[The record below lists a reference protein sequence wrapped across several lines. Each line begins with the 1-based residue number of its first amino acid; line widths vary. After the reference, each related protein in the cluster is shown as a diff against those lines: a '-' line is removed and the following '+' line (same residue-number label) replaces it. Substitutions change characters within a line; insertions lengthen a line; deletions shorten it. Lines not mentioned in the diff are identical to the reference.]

1 MNRNRKKNNC
11 IAQID
16 LQQNSP
22 AGSSRPTDANLKGTG
37 VDNQQMTHI
46 YIYIHDIEM
55 ATKTLDM
62 VVSGL
67 SRPGSQL
74 PQSEP

>member
-46 YIYIHDIEM
+46 YIYMI
-55 ATKTLDM
+55 
-62 VVSGL
+62 
-67 SRPGSQL
+67 
-74 PQSEP
+74 